1 MTIQATKQ
9 NIIKMILIALN
20 LIMAVFATFIFLVFL
35 KVSPFIWLGVNIC
48 SPIQYLTIIAL
59 LTDRKVFMNA
69 TVPLLMYFGF
79 GGLFRFSWSGYML
92 QAQINHLIMTI
103 TAIYVV
109 FVTIKS
115 GREGTRKL
123 ALGLGVGVLMLMVLM
138 FYVYPQVYFN
148 NPQFLQLLVEM
159 GWE

>member
-1 MTIQATKQ
+1 
-9 NIIKMILIALN
+9 
-20 LIMAVFATFIFLVFL
+20 
-35 KVSPFIWLGVNIC
+35 
-48 SPIQYLTIIAL
+48 LTIIAL

-79 GGLFRFSWSGYML
+79 GGLFRFSWSEYML